1 MINRV
6 IIVGRL
12 TKAPELRTTPNGIS
26 VMSFTLAFDNKSK
39 GPNGEK
45 TSSFI
50 NCTAWRQNAEFISK
64 YCQKGTQIGIE
75 GSLQERKYV
84 RKDGSNA
91 STIDIIVDS
100 VTLFGSKNQNTTG
113 GYQQP
118 TMQANTFEAEEPQI
132 DDIFKDS
139 SDGDLA
145 DDDLPF

>member
-64 YCQKGTQIGIE
+64 YCQKGTQVGIE

-113 GYQQP
+113 YQQP
-118 TMQANTFEAEEPQI
+118 SMQTNAFEADEPQV

-139 SDGDLA
+139 NDGDLA

>member
-12 TKAPELRTTPNGIS
+12 TKTPELRTTPNGIS
-26 VMSFTLAFDNKSK
+26 VMSFSLAFDNKSK

-75 GSLQERKYV
+75 GSLQERRYV

-100 VTLFGSKNQNTTG
+100 VTLFGSKNQNTN
-113 GYQQP
+113 GYQPSSMQP
-118 TMQANTFEAEEPQI
+118 NVFEAEDPQVE
-132 DDIFKDS
+132 DIFKDS
-139 SDGDLA
+139 NDGDLA

>member
-64 YCQKGTQIGIE
+64 YCQKGTQVGIE

-113 GYQQP
+113 
-118 TMQANTFEAEEPQI
+118 
-132 DDIFKDS
+132 
-139 SDGDLA
+139 
-145 DDDLPF
+145 

>member
-64 YCQKGTQIGIE
+64 YCQKGTQVGIE
-75 GSLQERKYV
+75 GSLQERRYV

-100 VTLFGSKNQNTTG
+100 VTLFGSKNQNTA
-113 GYQQP
+113 GYQPTSTQP
-118 TMQANTFEAEEPQI
+118 NVFEADDPQV

-139 SDGDLA
+139 NDGDLA

>member
-6 IIVGRL
+6 IIVWRL

-64 YCQKGTQIGIE
+64 YCQKGTQVGIE

-113 GYQQP
+113 YQQP
-118 TMQANTFEAEEPQI
+118 SMQTNAFEADEPQV

-139 SDGDLA
+139 NDGDLA

>member
-39 GPNGEK
+39 GSNGEK

-64 YCQKGTQIGIE
+64 YCQKGTQVGIE

-113 GYQQP
+113 YQQSS
-118 TMQANTFEAEEPQI
+118 MQTNAFEADEPQV

-139 SDGDLA
+139 NDGDLA

>member
-64 YCQKGTQIGIE
+64 YCQKGTQVGIE

-113 GYQQP
+113 YQQSS
-118 TMQANTFEAEEPQI
+118 MQTNAFEADEPQV

-139 SDGDLA
+139 NDGDLA